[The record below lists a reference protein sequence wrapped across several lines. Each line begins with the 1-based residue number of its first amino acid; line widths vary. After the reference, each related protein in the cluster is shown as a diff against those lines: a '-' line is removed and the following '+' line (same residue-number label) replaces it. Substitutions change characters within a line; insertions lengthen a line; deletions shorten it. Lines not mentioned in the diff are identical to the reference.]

1 MGFVRQGRRSAAPD
15 APVECR
21 VVSGGPM
28 SGRGLTIKG
37 TALGIWLNLRPGCS
51 NLQLGVALV
60 EHCGRG
66 LLTAK
71 VAEEQCFQMLSA

>member
-1 MGFVRQGRRSAAPD
+1 MN
-15 APVECR
+15 
-21 VVSGGPM
+21 
-28 SGRGLTIKG
+28 GRGLTIKG

-60 EHCGRG
+60 EHCGGG

-71 VAEEQCFQMLSA
+71 VAEEQGFQMLSA